1 MNIGRPDKPYSLWKT
16 LWEMFKTLLFPI
28 ISRCG
33 TKMNIHGLFTIE
45 WEEKGGASMRRFIC
59 AALAALYLTIPAL
72 AVEALPEESFSLSC
86 TAAVLME
93 RQTGTV
99 LYEKE
104 SHRHLSP
111 ASVTK
116 VMTLLLVAEAV
127 ENGAVSPDDP
137 ITASRRAASMG
148 GSQIWLEE
156 GEVMTVAEMTKC
168 VAVVSANDCAVALA
182 EALCGSEE
190 AFVARMNRRAEE
202 LGLADT
208 HFTNCTGL
216 FEDAEHYTCA
226 YDIAVMSRELLKHEF
241 VRQYMTLWQD
251 TIRAGE
257 FGLTNTNKLV
267 RQYNG
272 CTGLKTGFTS
282 TAMYC
287 LAASAERGGVEY
299 IAVILHGETSQL
311 RFDAARTL
319 LDYAFANY
327 TLVMPET
334 GAPDVPVSLGK
345 AASVRAV
352 CESSGTVLIE
362 KARQKELF
370 AVYELPEKVD
380 APVAAGSFSVRSG
393 TLPETKPWRAFR
405 SARRK
410 PWSASA
416 SGSCGCGSLRC
427 CAGGRICNSSSCK

>member
-1 MNIGRPDKPYSLWKT
+1 MLTAYAQRRGSQLEQDCDLAVRLWAAAAQIQALEAQAEWVLGQSFPQTATGVYLDRHAAMRNMTRQAAGKAVGSLTFT
-16 LWEMFKTLLFPI
+16 LANTQ
-28 ISRCG
+28 
-33 TKMNIHGLFTIE
+33 T
-45 WEEKGGASMRRFIC
+45 GAVN
-59 AALAALYLTIPAL
+59 IPAGTVCMTED
-72 AVEALPEESFSLSC
+72 AVRFQTVEDAAVPAGEISV
-86 TAAVLME
+86 TAA
-93 RQTGTV
+93 
-99 LYEKE
+99 
-104 SHRHLSP
+104 
-111 ASVTK
+111 
-116 VMTLLLVAEAV
+116 AEAV
-127 ENGAVSPDDP
+127 ESGAVSPDDP
-137 ITASRRAASMG
+137 VTASRRAASMG

-202 LGLADT
+202 LGLSDT

-241 VRQYMTLWQD
+241 VRQYTTLWQD
-251 TIRAGE
+251 TIRSGE

-267 RQYNG
+267 RHYNG

-362 KARQKELF
+362 KARQKELS

-380 APVAAGSFSVRSG
+380 APVAAGQLLG
-393 TLPETKPWRAFR
+393 TLRYVAGNETIASVPI
-405 SARRK
+405 SAAESVERVGVGELWVRL
-410 PWSASA
+410 AA
-416 SGSCGCGSLRC
+416 ALCGRT
-427 CAGGRICNSSSCK
+427 NTQ

>member
-1 MNIGRPDKPYSLWKT
+1 
-16 LWEMFKTLLFPI
+16 
-28 ISRCG
+28 
-33 TKMNIHGLFTIE
+33 
-45 WEEKGGASMRRFIC
+45 MRRFIC

-72 AVEALPEESFSLSC
+72 AVETLPEESFSLSC

-104 SHRHLSP
+104 AHRHLSP

-127 ENGAVSPDDP
+127 ESGAVSPDDP
-137 ITASRRAASMG
+137 VTASRRAASMG
-148 GSQIWLEE
+148 GSQVWLEE

-182 EALCGSEE
+182 EALS
-190 AFVARMNRRAEE
+190 
-202 LGLADT
+202 DT

-241 VRQYMTLWQD
+241 VRQYTTLWQD
-251 TIRAGE
+251 TIRSGE

-267 RQYNG
+267 RHYNG

-327 TLVMPET
+327 TARRT
-334 GAPDVPVSLGK
+334 CRCRSARRRAYAP
-345 AASVRAV
+345 
-352 CESSGTVLIE
+352 C
-362 KARQKELF
+362 AR
-370 AVYELPEKVD
+370 
-380 APVAAGSFSVRSG
+380 APVRCSSKRRGRRSFPPFTSCRRRWTRPLPPGSFSVRSG
-393 TLPETKPWRAFR
+393 TLPETKR
-405 SARRK
+405 
-410 PWSASA
+410 
-416 SGSCGCGSLRC
+416 
-427 CAGGRICNSSSCK
+427 

>member
-1 MNIGRPDKPYSLWKT
+1 MKKRMLAI
-16 LWEMFKTLLFPI
+16 FVLLV
-28 ISRCG
+28 
-33 TKMNIHGLFTIE
+33 LLA
-45 WEEKGGASMRRFIC
+45 GALLPAVR
-59 AALAALYLTIPAL
+59 AAELDLPA
-72 AVEALPEESFSLSC
+72 PSY
-86 TAAVLME
+86 VLME
-93 RQTGTV
+93 RSTGEV
-99 LYEKE
+99 LLEHNAHE
-104 SHRHLSP
+104 RLRP

-127 ENGAVSPDDP
+127 ESGAVSPDDP

-148 GSQIWLEE
+148 GSQVWLEE

-202 LGLADT
+202 LGLSDT

-226 YDIAVMSRELLKHEF
+226 YDIAVISRELLKHEF
-241 VRQYMTLWQD
+241 VRQYTTLWQD
-251 TIRAGE
+251 TIRSGE

-267 RQYNG
+267 RHYNG

-362 KARQKELF
+362 KARQKELS

-380 APVAAGSFSVRSG
+380 APVAAGQLLG
-393 TLPETKPWRAFR
+393 TLRYVAGNETIASVPI
-405 SARRK
+405 SAAESVERVGAGELWVRL
-410 PWSASA
+410 AA
-416 SGSCGCGSLRC
+416 ALCGRT
-427 CAGGRICNSSSCK
+427 NTQ

>member
-1 MNIGRPDKPYSLWKT
+1 MKRW
-16 LWEMFKTLLFPI
+16 
-28 ISRCG
+28 
-33 TKMNIHGLFTIE
+33 
-45 WEEKGGASMRRFIC
+45 
-59 AALAALYLTIPAL
+59 AALLALVAMIAGIFTGMARAADLEL
-72 AVEALPEESFSLSC
+72 AAPSSI
-86 TAAVLME
+86 LME
-93 RQTGTV
+93 RTTGEV
-99 LYEKE
+99 LYEDNADE
-104 SHRHLSP
+104 RLRP

-127 ENGAVSPDDP
+127 ESGAVSPDDP
-137 ITASRRAASMG
+137 VTASRRAASMG
-148 GSQIWLEE
+148 GSQVWLEE

-202 LGLADT
+202 LGLSDT

-241 VRQYMTLWQD
+241 VRQYTTLWQD
-251 TIRAGE
+251 TIRSGE

-267 RQYNG
+267 RHYNG
-272 CTGLKTGFTS
+272 CTGLKTGFTA

-362 KARQKELF
+362 KARQKELS

-380 APVAAGSFSVRSG
+380 APVAAGQLLG
-393 TLPETKPWRAFR
+393 TLRYVAGNETIASVPI
-405 SARRK
+405 SAAESVERVGIGELWVRL
-410 PWSASA
+410 AA
-416 SGSCGCGSLRC
+416 ALCGRT
-427 CAGGRICNSSSCK
+427 NTQ

>member
-1 MNIGRPDKPYSLWKT
+1 
-16 LWEMFKTLLFPI
+16 
-28 ISRCG
+28 
-33 TKMNIHGLFTIE
+33 
-45 WEEKGGASMRRFIC
+45 MRRFVC

-72 AVEALPEESFSLSC
+72 AAEPLPEESFSLAC

-93 RQTGTV
+93 RQTGTI

-104 SHRHLSP
+104 AHRHLSP

-116 VMTLLLVAEAV
+116 IMTLLLVAEAV
-127 ENGAVSPDDP
+127 EDGSISPGDTV
-137 ITASRRAASMG
+137 TASARAASMG
-148 GSQIWLEE
+148 GSQIWLRE
-156 GEVMTVAEMTKC
+156 GETMTVAEMTKC

-190 AFVARMNRRAEE
+190 AFVARMNRRAGE
-202 LGLADT
+202 LGLSDT

-216 FEDAEHYTCA
+216 FEDPEHYTSAC
-226 YDIAVMSRELLKHEF
+226 DIAVMSRELLRHDF
-241 VRQYMTLWQD
+241 VRQYTTLWQD
-251 TIRAGE
+251 TIRSGA

-267 RQYNG
+267 RHYSG

-299 IAVILHGETSQL
+299 IAVVLHGETSQL

-334 GAPDVPVSLGK
+334 GAPDVPVTLGR
-345 AASVRAV
+345 ASAVRAS
-352 CESSGTVLIE
+352 CDGAGTILIE
-362 KARQKELF
+362 KARQKELS
-370 AVYELPEKVD
+370 AVYELPEKVS
-380 APVAAGSFSVRSG
+380 APVAAGQPLG
-393 TLPETKPWRAFR
+393 TLRYV
-405 SARRK
+405 
-410 PWSASA
+410 
-416 SGSCGCGSLRC
+416 
-427 CAGGRICNSSSCK
+427 AGGETVASVPIYAAEAVERVGIGELWVRLAAALCGRTNA

>member
-1 MNIGRPDKPYSLWKT
+1 
-16 LWEMFKTLLFPI
+16 
-28 ISRCG
+28 
-33 TKMNIHGLFTIE
+33 
-45 WEEKGGASMRRFIC
+45 
-59 AALAALYLTIPAL
+59 
-72 AVEALPEESFSLSC
+72 
-86 TAAVLME
+86 
-93 RQTGTV
+93 
-99 LYEKE
+99 
-104 SHRHLSP
+104 
-111 ASVTK
+111 
-116 VMTLLLVAEAV
+116 
-127 ENGAVSPDDP
+127 
-137 ITASRRAASMG
+137 
-148 GSQIWLEE
+148 
-156 GEVMTVAEMTKC
+156 MTVAEMTKC

-380 APVAAGSFSVRSG
+380 APVAAGQLLG
-393 TLPETKPWRAFR
+393 TLRYVAGDETV
-405 SARRK
+405 
-410 PWSASA
+410 ASVPICA
-416 SGSCGCGSLRC
+416 AEAVERVSLGELWMRLAAVLCGRT
-427 CAGGRICNSSSCK
+427 NMQ

>member
-1 MNIGRPDKPYSLWKT
+1 
-16 LWEMFKTLLFPI
+16 
-28 ISRCG
+28 
-33 TKMNIHGLFTIE
+33 
-45 WEEKGGASMRRFIC
+45 MRRFIC

-72 AVEALPEESFSLSC
+72 AVETLPEDSFSLSC

-104 SHRHLSP
+104 AHRHLSP

-127 ENGAVSPDDP
+127 ESGAVSPDDP
-137 ITASRRAASMG
+137 VTASRRAASMG
-148 GSQIWLEE
+148 GSQVWLEE

-168 VAVVSANDCAVALA
+168 VAVVSEGEQMRVEDLIKAVCVVSGNDAAVALGEHLA
-182 EALCGSEE
+182 GSEE

-202 LGLADT
+202 LGLSDT

-226 YDIAVMSRELLKHEF
+226 YDIAVISRELLKHEF
-241 VRQYMTLWQD
+241 VRQYTTLWQD
-251 TIRAGE
+251 TIRSGE

-267 RQYNG
+267 RHYNG

-362 KARQKELF
+362 KARQKELS

-380 APVAAGSFSVRSG
+380 APVAAGQLLG
-393 TLPETKPWRAFR
+393 TLRYVAGNETIASVPI
-405 SARRK
+405 SAAESVERVGAGELWVRL
-410 PWSASA
+410 AA
-416 SGSCGCGSLRC
+416 ALCGRT
-427 CAGGRICNSSSCK
+427 NTQ

>member
-1 MNIGRPDKPYSLWKT
+1 
-16 LWEMFKTLLFPI
+16 
-28 ISRCG
+28 
-33 TKMNIHGLFTIE
+33 
-45 WEEKGGASMRRFIC
+45 MRRFIC

-72 AVEALPEESFSLSC
+72 AVETLPEESFSLSC

-104 SHRHLSP
+104 AHRHLSP

-127 ENGAVSPDDP
+127 ESGAVSPDDP
-137 ITASRRAASMG
+137 VTASRRAASMG

-202 LGLADT
+202 LGLSDT

-241 VRQYMTLWQD
+241 VRQYTTLWQD
-251 TIRAGE
+251 TIRSGE

-267 RQYNG
+267 RHYNG

-334 GAPDVPVSLGK
+334 GAPDVPVSLRVRELRYGAHRK
-345 AASVRAV
+345 GAAEGAFRRLRAAGEGGRARCRRAASR
-352 CESSGTVLIE
+352 
-362 KARQKELF
+362 
-370 AVYELPEKVD
+370 Y
-380 APVAAGSFSVRSG
+380 APVRCRKRNDSERSDQRGGERG
-393 TLPETKPWRAFR
+393 TRRRRGAVGA
-405 SARRK
+405 ARRGAVRPDK
-410 PWSASA
+410 YAIVHLASERRRVYNVA
-416 SGSCGCGSLRC
+416 K
-427 CAGGRICNSSSCK
+427 GRN

>member
-1 MNIGRPDKPYSLWKT
+1 
-16 LWEMFKTLLFPI
+16 
-28 ISRCG
+28 
-33 TKMNIHGLFTIE
+33 
-45 WEEKGGASMRRFIC
+45 MRRW
-59 AALAALYLTIPAL
+59 AAGLVLAAMTLGLMAQTGRAAELEL
-72 AVEALPEESFSLSC
+72 AAPSSI
-86 TAAVLME
+86 LME
-93 RQTGTV
+93 KTTGEV
-99 LYEKE
+99 LYEDNADEKL
-104 SHRHLSP
+104 RP

-352 CESSGTVLIE
+352 CEGSGTVLIE

-380 APVAAGSFSVRSG
+380 APVAAGQLLG
-393 TLPETKPWRAFR
+393 TLRYVAGDETV
-405 SARRK
+405 
-410 PWSASA
+410 ASVPICA
-416 SGSCGCGSLRC
+416 AEAVERVSLGELWMRLAAVLCGRT
-427 CAGGRICNSSSCK
+427 NMQ

>member
-1 MNIGRPDKPYSLWKT
+1 MKKT
-16 LWEMFKTLLFPI
+16 AHILALL
-28 ISRCG
+28 
-33 TKMNIHGLFTIE
+33 L
-45 WEEKGGASMRRFIC
+45 AC
-59 AALAALYLTIPAL
+59 ALLAAPAR
-72 AVEALPEESFSLSC
+72 AASAQDPAAPEVAAPS
-86 TAAVLME
+86 AVLIE

-99 LYEKE
+99 LYAKGETE
-104 SHRHLSP
+104 RRPP

-127 ENGAVSPDDP
+127 DAGDIALDDMV
-137 ITASRRAASMG
+137 TASERAASMG

-202 LGLADT
+202 LGLSDT

-226 YDIAVMSRELLKHEF
+226 YDIAVISRELLKHEF
-241 VRQYMTLWQD
+241 VRQYTTLWQD
-251 TIRAGE
+251 TIRSGE

-267 RQYNG
+267 RHYNG

-334 GAPDVPVSLGK
+334 GAPDVSVSLGK

-362 KARQKELF
+362 KARQKELS

-380 APVAAGSFSVRSG
+380 APVAAGQLLG
-393 TLPETKPWRAFR
+393 TLRYVAGNETIASVPI
-405 SARRK
+405 SAAESVERVGAGELWVRL
-410 PWSASA
+410 AA
-416 SGSCGCGSLRC
+416 ALCGRT
-427 CAGGRICNSSSCK
+427 NTQ

>member
-1 MNIGRPDKPYSLWKT
+1 
-16 LWEMFKTLLFPI
+16 
-28 ISRCG
+28 
-33 TKMNIHGLFTIE
+33 
-45 WEEKGGASMRRFIC
+45 
-59 AALAALYLTIPAL
+59 
-72 AVEALPEESFSLSC
+72 
-86 TAAVLME
+86 
-93 RQTGTV
+93 
-99 LYEKE
+99 
-104 SHRHLSP
+104 
-111 ASVTK
+111 
-116 VMTLLLVAEAV
+116 MTLLLVAEAV
-127 ENGAVSPDDP
+127 ESGAVSPDDP
-137 ITASRRAASMG
+137 VTASRRAASMG
-148 GSQIWLEE
+148 GSQVWLEE

-202 LGLADT
+202 LGLSDT

-241 VRQYMTLWQD
+241 VRQYTTLWQD
-251 TIRAGE
+251 TIRSGE

-267 RQYNG
+267 RHYAG

-282 TAMYC
+282 MAMYC

-362 KARQKELF
+362 KARQKELS

-380 APVAAGSFSVRSG
+380 APVAAGQLLG
-393 TLPETKPWRAFR
+393 TLRYVAGNETIASVPISAAESVDVNRLREQLRGLLEEYADLSRRTMETAHALIRARETHMAAGASLPNYEIVVPGNSPLIGR
-405 SARRK
+405 SIGDLRFWQRTGGTIVAIRRK
-410 PWSASA
+410 QRVIVSP
-416 SGSCGCGSLRC
+416 GPYLELY
-427 CAGGRICNSSSCK
+427 AGDVIVLVGNEAAILAAQQLVEEKGDEVQK

>member
-1 MNIGRPDKPYSLWKT
+1 
-16 LWEMFKTLLFPI
+16 
-28 ISRCG
+28 
-33 TKMNIHGLFTIE
+33 
-45 WEEKGGASMRRFIC
+45 
-59 AALAALYLTIPAL
+59 
-72 AVEALPEESFSLSC
+72 
-86 TAAVLME
+86 
-93 RQTGTV
+93 
-99 LYEKE
+99 
-104 SHRHLSP
+104 
-111 ASVTK
+111 
-116 VMTLLLVAEAV
+116 
-127 ENGAVSPDDP
+127 
-137 ITASRRAASMG
+137 MG

-202 LGLADT
+202 LGLSDT

-241 VRQYMTLWQD
+241 VRQYTTLWQD
-251 TIRAGE
+251 TIRSGE

-267 RQYNG
+267 RHYNG

-334 GAPDVPVSLGK
+334 GAPDVRCRS
-345 AASVRAV
+345 ARRRAYV
-352 CESSGTVLIE
+352 PC
-362 KARQKELF
+362 AR
-370 AVYELPEKVD
+370 
-380 APVAAGSFSVRSG
+380 APVQCSSKRRGRRSFPPFTSCRRRWTRPLPPGSFSVRSG
-393 TLPETKPWRAFR
+393 TLPGTKR
-405 SARRK
+405 
-410 PWSASA
+410 
-416 SGSCGCGSLRC
+416 
-427 CAGGRICNSSSCK
+427 